1 MDGAYCEK
9 ADMEEV
15 GIMGAAMIVIVVVVV
30 VISFAL
36 YVIVPA
42 SDAKDANESELKI
55 KTIKHDNKPSEEESA
70 ASVAD
75 FSLRPHKYS
84 DGKIKHA
91 NVNSGKI
98 IMKVDSSIRSSGG
111 ITAELF
117 CRDNIGHYMPVWGGS
132 ITKEISE
139 WVFTQLDI
147 NRDNID
153 GCYFGVVD
161 STAEMEAMS

>member
-1 MDGAYCEK
+1 MLSYEK
-9 ADMEEV
+9 ADTKKV

-70 ASVAD
+70 VSVAD
-75 FSLRPHKYS
+75 FSLRSHKYS

-117 CRDNIGHYMPVWGGS
+117 CKDNIGAFMPVWGGS
-132 ITKEISE
+132 ITESCCDWSFSLKDAFRESA
-139 WVFTQLDI
+139 
-147 NRDNID
+147 D
-153 GCYFGVVD
+153 GCYFAVVD
-161 STAEMEAMS
+161 TTAQMEAMT